1 MKKTITNIFYNAT
14 YQIFIIL
21 IPIITVPYVS
31 RILGAEQLGIN
42 SFLVSINTFLGVI
55 ILMGLS
61 QLGVRVISRSQIKEE
76 IRDNFFGLWKLQ
88 LLVGILV
95 ISLFCI
101 FTIFLVKDTT
111 YYWLQI
117 PFLISYTLDI
127 SWFFIGIGEIKTVIS
142 RNTVV
147 KVLALILIFLLVKD
161 ENDLGIYMLINSMGT
176 MIANCFFW
184 FSLKKH
190 ITIND
195 GEKKRHFKFFEID
208 SKPFFL
214 QAIVL
219 LIPQIAVQV
228 YTSLDKTVV
237 GWLAGS
243 TELSYYDQS
252 QKIARIVLSIVT
264 SISVVLM
271 PTMAKID
278 LDDGG
283 EKRLTKILKVSYDYT
298 LIVSLFF
305 TGYLFL
311 ISKTFVPFFFGN
323 SFVSMIPNMKYVS
336 LIIVPIAVGGVFAN
350 QYTLAKGMYR
360 EYSIPYVIGAVTNI
374 VLNVILVPVF
384 HASGGTASLIIT
396 ECFVCFLRIFLIR
409 KHLDL
414 TVIFKGQTKYFLAIL
429 LALIAANMLYYTK
442 FSPFINIILNG
453 LIMFIVFGISLILL
467 KTRISDDFLALRG
480 RFSRRKRN

>member
-1 MKKTITNIFYNAT
+1 DVY
-14 YQIFIIL
+14 
-21 IPIITVPYVS
+21 
-31 RILGAEQLGIN
+31 
-42 SFLVSINTFLGVI
+42 
-55 ILMGLS
+55 
-61 QLGVRVISRSQIKEE
+61 
-76 IRDNFFGLWKLQ
+76 
-88 LLVGILV
+88 
-95 ISLFCI
+95 
-101 FTIFLVKDTT
+101 
-111 YYWLQI
+111 
-117 PFLISYTLDI
+117 
-127 SWFFIGIGEIKTVIS
+127 
-142 RNTVV
+142 
-147 KVLALILIFLLVKD
+147 
-161 ENDLGIYMLINSMGT
+161 
-176 MIANCFFW
+176 
-184 FSLKKH
+184 
-190 ITIND
+190 
-195 GEKKRHFKFFEID
+195 KR
-208 SKPFFL
+208 
-214 QAIVL
+214 Q
-219 LIPQIAVQV
+219 VQV

-384 HASGGTASLIIT
+384 HASGGTAILIIT